1 MRKRVLWYVCGLLG
15 WWVGMR
21 DNLCFSF
28 AKMFF
33 LSLTQVTQACRYIF
47 LNIHIILSSSLC
59 ATLLITLE
67 LAAA

>member
-1 MRKRVLWYVCGLLG
+1 
-15 WWVGMR
+15 MR